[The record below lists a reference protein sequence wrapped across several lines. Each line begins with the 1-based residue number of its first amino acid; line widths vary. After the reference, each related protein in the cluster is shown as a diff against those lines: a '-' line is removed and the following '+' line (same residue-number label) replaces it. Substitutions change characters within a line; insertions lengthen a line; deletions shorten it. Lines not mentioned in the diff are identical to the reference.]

1 MACTSLNQDGSSQKD
16 SWRFVGHMAWS
27 LLSPFD
33 LSQILAGAIVTERYA
48 WGVQLLTDQKP
59 ISRPG
64 WWKGK
69 FVLLQMPTT
78 GGEGGRHLSK
88 GRPPP
93 KVVGES
99 FYRWGWGDAWG
110 EVTCRNSTVIS
121 NSQLQLVISGV
132 TSIILVVLGTVNLQF
147 HSTLISLSLQSILEI
162 VAT

>member
-1 MACTSLNQDGSSQKD
+1 MHITQPRWIQPE
-16 SWRFVGHMAWS
+16 RFLEVCRSYG
-27 LLSPFD
+27 LESPFSFWPFPNSGWCYCYWKVCVRGPAAHRSKANKQAR
-33 LSQILAGAIVTERYA
+33 LVERKVCFTSDA
-48 WGVQLLTDQKP
+48 NNWGRGWQTSVQR
-59 ISRPG
+59 S
-64 WWKGK
+64 
-69 FVLLQMPTT
+69 
-78 GGEGGRHLSK
+78 
-88 GRPPP
+88 PPHP

-121 NSQLQLVISGV
+121 NCQLQLVISGV